1 MIKAADAD
9 LRKNLDPAI
18 KEPVLTVDE
27 LSKSLNVSTKTI
39 SRWRRQGLV
48 SFRFI
53 SDGHPRVGFLQ
64 SSVDRFVRQNP
75 QRVGRGATFS
85 RLAEAERQRVLD
97 RARSMAHAG
106 RTPSEV
112 TKQLADE
119 TGRSAETIR
128 GILKQ
133 YDRGNPDAAIF
144 PDHFGPP
151 REETRRGIFRKYRR
165 GETIEELAKQFG
177 RTKAS
182 IRRIVA
188 GMRAHRIAGLPLDFI
203 PNENFP
209 KVRSE
214 KAILAAMP
222 AGDKPARKMSRP
234 SGLPPYLASLYEV
247 PLLSRE
253 QEQHLFRKMN
263 YLKYRASELLER
275 LDAEQPSTRL
285 MNRIERLYE
294 ESVGTKNEI
303 VRANLRL
310 VVSLAK
316 RYVSPTQSLY
326 DLISDGNVTLMRA
339 VEKFDFARGNKFS
352 TYATWAI
359 IKNFARSIPDESRRL
374 HRFRTGHDEMLLAVE
389 DVRTDEEG
397 LEVADLHRRDQVKK
411 ILDRLDEREQ
421 KVIIHR
427 FGLSRNRE
435 PLTLK
440 EVGALLGVSK
450 ERARQLEVRAMGK
463 LRDAAD
469 QEKIE
474 VC

>member
-1 MIKAADAD
+1 MIKAADAE
-9 LRKNLDPAI
+9 LRQNPDI
-18 KEPVLTVDE
+18 RTEEPVLTVDQ
-27 LSKSLNVSTKTI
+27 LSKSLSVSTKTI
-39 SRWRRQGLV
+39 SRWRRKGLV

-85 RLAEAERQRVLD
+85 RLAEDERRQVID
-97 RARSMAHAG
+97 RARNMAHAG
-106 RTPSEV
+106 SSPSQV

-128 GILKQ
+128 GILKEFDQ
-133 YDRGNPDAAIF
+133 GNPEAAIF

-151 REETRRGIFRKYRR
+151 REETRQDIFRQYRR
-165 GETIEELAKQFG
+165 GDTVEDLATQFS

-182 IRRIVA
+182 VRRIVA
-188 GMRAHRIAGLPLDFI
+188 GMRARRIAELPLDFI
-203 PNENFP
+203 PNDGFP
-209 KVRSE
+209 RVCSE
-214 KAILAAMP
+214 KAILGPVPVA
-222 AGDKPARKMSRP
+222 DKPARKVSRP

-263 YLKYRASELLER
+263 YLKYRASTLLER
-275 LDAEQPSTRL
+275 LDPEHPSTRL
-285 MNRIERLYE
+285 MNRIERLYD
-294 ESVGTKNEI
+294 ESVATKNEI

-389 DVRTDEEG
+389 DVRSDEEG
-397 LEVADLHRRDQVKK
+397 LEVAQLQRRDQVKK

-427 FGLSRNRE
+427 FGLSRDRE

-469 QEKIE
+469 LERIE
-474 VC
+474 AC